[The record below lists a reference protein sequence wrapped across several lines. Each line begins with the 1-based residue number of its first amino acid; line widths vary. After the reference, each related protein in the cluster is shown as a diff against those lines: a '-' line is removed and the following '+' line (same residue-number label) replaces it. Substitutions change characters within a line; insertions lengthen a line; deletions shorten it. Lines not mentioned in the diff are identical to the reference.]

1 MIRHAVCIGN
11 LLGLRSWNKYST
23 LFGRMHSSV
32 YCVIAACLYVNID
45 YVQFVLL
52 KSLWLLKRDSTTKPN
67 LYKPTFL
74 VVAQRTPSLLG
85 PGPSFAALE
94 FIVEAEHKDALM
106 ETFQPED
113 MAKVEQALRKA
124 MGHAS

>member
-1 MIRHAVCIGN
+1 MEQVQSVITLIWPYAFLSLLYHCCMFVC
-11 LLGLRSWNKYST
+11 
-23 LFGRMHSSV
+23 
-32 YCVIAACLYVNID
+32 ID

-52 KSLWLLKRDSTTKPN
+52 KSLLLLKRDSTTKPN

-94 FIVEAEHKDALM
+94 FIMEAEHKDALM